1 MEIFPDTTLI
11 DMSIYESLM
20 SYKGLNVSCL
30 KLIEGFSINHSVFK
44 DFINN
49 FVFGNQNPI
58 VINTPVNLFNFIN
71 NYLLGNKVSKKL
83 KEHDKNMV
91 IHVPIIFGNN
101 DNISLENLEKL
112 CLSYPDV
119 PIVVWEVEFRYKKE
133 IGVLDMPFVKNLN
146 NIAGVVNIS
155 FETQSHKSFFERM
168 LIKRMTFKEVALLP
182 ELDETLDLLAQVLI
196 KDKKDDI
203 YTQLDQFFKVDVP

>member
-58 VINTPVNLFNFIN
+58 VINTPVNLFNFVN
-71 NYLLGNKVSKKL
+71 NYLLDNKVSKKL
-83 KEHDKNMV
+83 KEHGKN
-91 IHVPIIFGNN
+91 N
-101 DNISLENLEKL
+101 NISLENLEKL

-203 YTQLDQFFKVDVP
+203 YTQLD

>member
-58 VINTPVNLFNFIN
+58 VINTPVNLFNFVN
-71 NYLLGNKVSKKL
+71 NYLLDNKVSKKL
-83 KEHDKNMV
+83 KEHGKN
-91 IHVPIIFGNN
+91 N
-101 DNISLENLEKL
+101 NISLENLEKL

-168 LIKRMTFKEVALLP
+168 TFKEVALLP

-203 YTQLDQFFKVDVP
+203 YTQLD

>member
-58 VINTPVNLFNFIN
+58 VINTPVNLFNFVN
-71 NYLLGNKVSKKL
+71 NYLLDNKVSKKL
-83 KEHDKNMV
+83 KEH
-91 IHVPIIFGNN
+91 G
-101 DNISLENLEKL
+101 
-112 CLSYPDV
+112 
-119 PIVVWEVEFRYKKE
+119 KKH
-133 IGVLDMPFVKNLN
+133 GH
-146 NIAGVVNIS
+146 S
-155 FETQSHKSFFERM
+155 CSHYFW
-168 LIKRMTFKEVALLP
+168 
-182 ELDETLDLLAQVLI
+182 Q
-196 KDKKDDI
+196 
-203 YTQLDQFFKVDVP
+203 